1 VVHTEDG
8 HAFEHV
14 LGLSCTI
21 GRHPQSTLQLG
32 DREMSKEHAIV
43 EAIGGGYRV
52 RDLGSSNGT
61 FVNGQRIREHVLQDG
76 DEVRLGATRIVFRTR
91 SVTAAAARPAGPSP
105 QTGLRRGGFSVLE
118 PGSNMFSSVIASVPG
133 EEATQFRPA
142 AAIQGL
148 DALRADYEKLRAAL
162 EFHRQVGAETDTE
175 GVLEKT
181 LSTSFEMLK
190 ADNGAILLR
199 DAQGNLSIARVRRR
213 QLGAG
218 VPEEQVVVSATLIK
232 RVIDSREGVLTADAV
247 MDERFVASKSIVAQG
262 IRSALAVPLIAK
274 NEVLGVLFLDT
285 RERTG
290 AFTDRD
296 LRVASAIGSQSA
308 AVLEAAELRR
318 RLHDQERQRDNLAR
332 FLPPVLVDRVTQGQ
346 LQLQDAGELRQVTVL
361 FSDIRGFTSFAE
373 NSEPREVVSM
383 LKDYFELMAEV
394 VFNHRGIVD
403 KFIGDA
409 VMALWGAPEAL
420 DDGPLRAC
428 HAALEMQAKLAAF
441 NVQRRAEGRPEIG
454 VGFGINS
461 GLAVVGVM
469 GSSRRPEYTAIGDTV
484 NVASRL
490 CGLAEPGQVLVSGDT
505 ARLVRTEGSGLGF
518 DALPDAKVRGRQ
530 KHVSVLQIVDRRG
543 EAVTQAGDPTAAG
556 AAD

>member
-1 VVHTEDG
+1 
-8 HAFEHV
+8 
-14 LGLSCTI
+14 
-21 GRHPQSTLQLG
+21 
-32 DREMSKEHAIV
+32 
-43 EAIGGGYRV
+43 
-52 RDLGSSNGT
+52 
-61 FVNGQRIREHVLQDG
+61 
-76 DEVRLGATRIVFRTR
+76 VRLGATRLVFRTMAIPA
-91 SVTAAAARPAGPSP
+91 SAARTAPPG
-105 QTGLRRGGFSVLE
+105 GELRRSGFSVME
-118 PGSNMFSSVIASVPG
+118 PANMFSSVIASLPG
-133 EEATQFRPA
+133 EEGAEFRPA
-142 AAIQGL
+142 AAIEGL

-162 EFHRQVGAETDTE
+162 EFHRQVGAETDPE

-199 DAQGNLSIARVRRR
+199 DGQGNLSIARVRRR
-213 QLGAG
+213 QLVGTG
-218 VPEEQVVVSATLIK
+218 PDDQVVVSATLLK
-232 RVIDSREGVLTADAV
+232 RVMDSREGVLTADAV

-296 LRVASAIGSQSA
+296 LRVASAIASQCA

-318 RLHDQERQRDNLAR
+318 RLQNEEKQRENLAR

-346 LQLQDAGELRQVTVL
+346 LQLQDAGELRPVTVL

-373 NSEPREVVSM
+373 TSEPREVVSM
-383 LKDYFELMAEV
+383 LKDYFELMADV

-420 DDGPLRAC
+420 EDGPLRAC
-428 HAALEMQAKLAAF
+428 RAALEMQSKLAMF
-441 NVQRRAEGRPEIG
+441 NAQRRAEGRPPIG

-461 GLAVVGVM
+461 GLAVVGLM

-490 CGLAEPGQVLVSGDT
+490 CGLAEPGQVLVSSET
-505 ARLVRTEGSGLGF
+505 ARLVQTAGTGLGF
-518 DALPDAKVRGRQ
+518 DPLPDAKIKGRE
-530 KHVSVLQIVDRRG
+530 KRVSVLQIVDRGG
-543 EAVTQAGDPTAAG
+543 EAITQAG
-556 AAD
+556 